1 MSRVALVTGASRG
14 IGRGIALEMAAAGF
28 DIAAVATKADPSNT
42 ESGLFEL
49 KPRIEAL
56 GQRCAPIACDI
67 ADLDQHERA
76 VDEAVAAF
84 GRIDVLINNAGIS
97 ALERTDVLEMSV
109 HSYDTVMNINLRG
122 AVFLTQRVAKRMI
135 DQSREANEPAP
146 SVIFITSIS
155 SYAVS
160 PNRAEYCI
168 SKAGLSMA
176 AENFALSLADHDIR
190 VYEVR
195 PGIIRSDMTAGV
207 VEKYDRLIAEGL
219 VPQKRWGEPRDVGQ
233 ACVTLAQGQLDYATG
248 TVLDIDGGFR
258 IRRL

>member
-14 IGRGIALEMAAAGF
+14 IGRGIALEMAAAGY
-28 DIAAVATKADPSNT
+28 DIAALATKADPSNT
-42 ESGLFEL
+42 ESGLYEL

-56 GQRCAPIACDI
+56 GQRCAPIALDI

-76 VDEAVAAF
+76 VAEAVDAL
-84 GRIDVLINNAGIS
+84 GHIDVLINNAGIS
-97 ALERTDVLEMSV
+97 ALERRDVLEMSV
-109 HSYDTVMNINLRG
+109 ESYDTVMNINLRG
-122 AVFLTQRVAKRMI
+122 TVFLTQRVAKQMKA
-135 DQSREANEPAP
+135 QSRDDGLPAP

-155 SYAVS
+155 AYAVS
-160 PNRAEYCI
+160 TNRTEYCI

-176 AENFALSLADHDIR
+176 AESFTLSLANHDIR

-207 VEKYDRLIAEGL
+207 VEKYDKLIAEGL
-219 VPQKRWGEPRDVGQ
+219 VPQKRWGEPEDVGK
-233 ACVTLAQGQLDYATG
+233 ACVTLASGDLDYATG

-258 IRRL
+258 IRPL